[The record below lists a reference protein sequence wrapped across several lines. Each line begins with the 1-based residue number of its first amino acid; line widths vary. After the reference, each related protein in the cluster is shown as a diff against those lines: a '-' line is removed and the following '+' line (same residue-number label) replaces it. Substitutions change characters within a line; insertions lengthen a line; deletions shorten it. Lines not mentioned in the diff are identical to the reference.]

1 MNDWWNLQTDYRPIN
16 VTDEELNIF
25 VTFQPISLFK
35 LQLYLS
41 QAYNNEMFSMIQP
54 VEEADSDKDA
64 MKKMILETQVTP
76 RGKI

>member
-76 RGKI
+76 RVKI